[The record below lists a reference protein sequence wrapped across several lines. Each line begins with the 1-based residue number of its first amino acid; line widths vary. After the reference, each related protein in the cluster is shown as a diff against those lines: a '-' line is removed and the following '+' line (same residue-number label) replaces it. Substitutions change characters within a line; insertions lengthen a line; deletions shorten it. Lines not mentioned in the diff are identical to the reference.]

1 MMPYKKPLPLI
12 NADTK
17 EFWEGCR
24 EHLIKI
30 QKCGDCGALR
40 LPPSFLCPRCHSR
53 NTDWITAT
61 GKGWIYTFTINHVA
75 FHPAFQGDLP
85 YVVAVVALEEG
96 PHLLT
101 NIIGCDPAEVRCDM
115 PVEVV
120 WDDVTDE
127 ISLPKFR
134 PVV

>member
-1 MMPYKKPLPLI
+1 MMSYDKPLPQI

-17 EFWEGCR
+17 EFWEGCKQ
-24 EHLIKI
+24 HLIKI
-30 QKCGDCGALR
+30 QKCGDCGTLR

-53 NTDWITAT
+53 NMDWITST
-61 GKGWIYTFTINHVA
+61 GKGSVYTFAVNHVA
-75 FHPAFQGDLP
+75 FHPAFQGELP
-85 YVVAVVALEEG
+85 YIVAVVELEEG

-101 NIIGCDPAEVRCDM
+101 NVVGCDPPEVRCGM

-120 WDDVTDE
+120 WDDITDE
-127 ISLPKFR
+127 FSLPKFR